1 MLNIYLIRHGETAW
15 NADNNRYCGRTD
27 IPLTEKGLKQA
38 EVLRQQLRS
47 ITWDGVFSSPLQ
59 RAYTTAQIASGTTV
73 VKDDRLIEAD
83 FGMWEQ
89 KTKEEFLAENA
100 KLWEDWMRDPAT
112 NRAGGTGETG
122 SEIVLRVDE
131 FFQSL
136 QRKYRSGNF
145 LVAAHNGVNRLFLA
159 YRLGMPLS
167 NYRRFF
173 MENATASMFT
183 LAPDGTFVLRH
194 LNSKF

>member
-27 IPLTEKGLKQA
+27 LPLTEKGLKQA
-38 EVLRQQLRS
+38 ETLQQQLRA
-47 ITWDGVFSSPLQ
+47 IKWDGVFSSPLQ
-59 RAYTTAQIASGTTV
+59 RAFTTAQIASGANV

-83 FGMWEQ
+83 FGLWER
-89 KTKEEFLAENA
+89 KTKEEFMGENA
-100 KLWEDWMRDPAT
+100 KLWEDWMRDPAG

-122 SEIVLRVDE
+122 IEIVQRVDD

-136 QRKYRSGNF
+136 QKQAHSGNF

-159 YRLGMPLS
+159 HKLGMPLR
-167 NYRRFF
+167 NYRMFF
-173 MENATASMFT
+173 MENAAPSMFT
-183 LAPDGTFVLRH
+183 LEPDGTFVLRY